1 MEKYKYYYI
10 SKFGK
15 KSHLFQTC
23 GSMKESICVPFND
36 ERLYDLPLCL
46 KCEKKAELYYKQST
60 TSKTSWNSIVDAL
73 KNINVDSSFENRK
86 KIAKINGISN
96 YEGTQ
101 QQNTALLNKIKEGKL
116 KLPEEEDDSG
126 SISTSPSLNKSPHE
140 MIQKIK
146 NSDKF
151 GEKRDAL
158 FIIGNILVNN
168 KYETA
173 FIAGLL
179 ANIKHEGNF
188 GIFES
193 PFYKTKPKP
202 NYLKIMDEKYN
213 YSQKYSGKYV
223 YNLSLKELKIM
234 CDKLKKDKWQ
244 KGKFGLII
252 IQWNGERT
260 SILVDLY
267 LAEVN
272 NADKINLEQVIS
284 AEGKMMIKELN
295 NQYKSIYAN
304 WKKDNGNN
312 LNTENA
318 AFDAAS
324 KICIQYE
331 IPSQKE
337 NKAIE
342 RGNTAREIYRVMTS

>member
-1 MEKYKYYYI
+1 MFK
-10 SKFGK
+10 
-15 KSHLFQTC
+15 
-23 GSMKESICVPFND
+23 MW
-36 ERLYDLPLCL
+36 
-46 KCEKKAELYYKQST
+46 KKAELYYNQST
-60 TSKTSWNSIVDAL
+60 TSKTSWNSIADAL

-193 PFYKTKPKP
+193 SIYKTKPKP
-202 NYLKIMDEKYN
+202 NYLKIIF
-213 YSQKYSGKYV
+213 SRS
-223 YNLSLKELKIM
+223 
-234 CDKLKKDKWQ
+234 
-244 KGKFGLII
+244 
-252 IQWNGERT
+252 
-260 SILVDLY
+260 
-267 LAEVN
+267 
-272 NADKINLEQVIS
+272 
-284 AEGKMMIKELN
+284 
-295 NQYKSIYAN
+295 
-304 WKKDNGNN
+304 
-312 LNTENA
+312 
-318 AFDAAS
+318 
-324 KICIQYE
+324 
-331 IPSQKE
+331 
-337 NKAIE
+337 
-342 RGNTAREIYRVMTS
+342 